1 MEIHAKKQMPKWKER
16 SIFEKGLTV
25 LGLILS
31 ISVIILSV
39 LSLAGTWQGTIN
51 IVEPLLGLLM
61 LIQTLQFWKY
71 NKTVAIF
78 SLFVALFIF
87 SVAIVVFFFR

>member
-1 MEIHAKKQMPKWKER
+1 MEIHVKKQMPKWKER
-16 SIFEKGLTV
+16 STLEKGLTV
-25 LGLILS
+25 FGLILS

-39 LSLAGTWQGTIN
+39 LSLAGRWKDLIN
-51 IVEPLLGLLM
+51 VVEPLLGLLM

-71 NKTVAIF
+71 NKAVAIF

-87 SVAIVVFFFR
+87 GVAIVVFFFR